1 MDILGCRYFITR
13 YLRLYISKIYFVLLN
28 LNNSRG
34 ELYSND
40 TLQNSIFLQTL
51 DLFDY
56 Y

>member
-1 MDILGCRYFITR
+1 MDILGCRYFHLLHDIFDS
-13 YLRLYISKIYFVLLN
+13 LKFLLN